1 MSYEVHLT
9 WGDFTKL
16 IRKSY
21 QNKDNNNV
29 FDNKNNNGNIGR
41 WEIHNRH
48 KKSFY
53 TTK

>member
-29 FDNKNNNGNIGR
+29 FDNKNNNGNA
-41 WEIHNRH
+41 
-48 KKSFY
+48 KYKY
-53 TTK
+53 